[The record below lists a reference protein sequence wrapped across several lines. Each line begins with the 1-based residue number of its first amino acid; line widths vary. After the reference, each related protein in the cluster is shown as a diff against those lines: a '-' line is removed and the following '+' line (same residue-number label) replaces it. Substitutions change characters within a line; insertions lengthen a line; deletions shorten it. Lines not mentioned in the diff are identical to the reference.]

1 MTRKIL
7 ISLDAP
13 ALARGV
19 GFFETI
25 LVVRGRPMF
34 LDEHFERMQRGVE
47 SLEFPPPEA
56 AAFAREAANAVK
68 SVADLEEG
76 SIRISW
82 LAVAGDLDRRASW
95 RLVATSGKVPDATLR
110 RRSRGRVIILGAH
123 MGRTRPELKTVSY
136 VPSVLGL
143 REAARRG
150 ADEALFTSDEGKIL
164 EGTTSNV
171 FALAGDTLITPP
183 VSAGLLPGV
192 MRRWVVE
199 NADRVGLEVRER
211 TLTRDDLLAGSFL
224 TGSLTRI
231 ARIRFVDG
239 VRCRLP
245 GPRLRKLERLLESEV
260 LRGESGNQRQG
271 GSG

>member
-1 MTRKIL
+1 VTRKIL
-7 ISLDAP
+7 VPLDAP
-13 ALARGV
+13 ALARGI

-25 LVVRGRPMF
+25 LVVKGRPAF
-34 LDEHFERMQRGVE
+34 LDEHFERMRSGAE
-47 SLEFPPPEA
+47 SIGFPGPAASAFVKEA
-56 AAFAREAANAVK
+56 ARATKEVARHEEA
-68 SVADLEEG
+68 

-82 LAVAGDLDRRASW
+82 LAIGSDLDRLGSW
-95 RLVATSGKVPDATLR
+95 KLVSTSGRVPEATLR
-110 RRSRGRVIILGAH
+110 RRARGRVIVLGSS

-143 REAARRG
+143 REAARRD
-150 ADEALFTSDEGKIL
+150 ADEALFTNDEGEIL

-199 NADRVGLEVRER
+199 NAERAGLEVRER

-231 ARIRFVDG
+231 ARIRFLDEI
-239 VRCRLP
+239 RCRLP
-245 GPRLRKLERLLESEV
+245 GPKLRRLERMLERE
-260 LRGESGNQRQG
+260 LEAGR
-271 GSG
+271 